1 MSRGLFD
8 YRAVLF
14 DLDGVLTRT
23 ARLHAA
29 AWARMF
35 DDFLRRLPERTGTDL
50 RPFDAGEDYRR
61 HLDGRPRYDGV
72 SAFLG
77 SRGIELPY
85 GSPED
90 GPDVESVCGLGNRK
104 KRYFREA
111 LRRRG
116 VEVYEDAVVL
126 VRAARA
132 GGLKLAV
139 VSASESC
146 DEILDAA
153 GLRYDFDAVVTGVD
167 ARVRHL
173 AGKPAPDTYLAAAR
187 ELGVPP
193 VAGVVVED
201 AMAGVQAGVSGG
213 FGLVVGIDRRGDA
226 DALARAGADLV
237 LQDLRTLLSPPR

>member
-8 YRAVLF
+8 YGAVLF

-35 DDFLRRLPERTGTDL
+35 DEFLRQMPEGTGADL
-50 RPFDAGEDYRR
+50 RPFAADEDYRR
-61 HLDGRPRYDGV
+61 HLDGRRRYDGV
-72 SAFLG
+72 SAFLA

-90 GPDVESVCGLGNRK
+90 GPEVESVCGLGNRK
-104 KRYFREA
+104 ERYFREA
-111 LRRRG
+111 LQRREI
-116 VEVYEDAVVL
+116 EVYDDGVILA
-126 VRAARA
+126 RAARA

-146 DEILDAA
+146 GEILDAA
-153 GLRYDFDAVVTGVD
+153 GLRQDFDAVVTGVD

-187 ELGVPP
+187 RLAVPP
-193 VAGVVVED
+193 VAGVIIED
-201 AMAGVQAGVSGG
+201 AIAGVQAGVSGG
-213 FGLVVGIDRRGDA
+213 FGLVVGVDRRGDA
-226 DALARAGADLV
+226 DALARAGAGLV
-237 LQDLRTLLSPPR
+237 VQDLRTLLSPAR